1 MDQRS
6 HLASEP
12 DAEAAYQTA
21 VQAIDD
27 STTSWDDTIS
37 ALTDLGDYRD
47 APRYLR
53 IAKQCK
59 DFAQFA
65 IPNGVDNLYLMVE
78 SEDDY
83 MEAYGTYDALIGTY
97 CKYISVYTNGE
108 CSSIDC
114 ENADEARKIMQKEAQ
129 ERGGLY
135 KEYLN
140 GSNSRFK
147 KKLR

>member
-1 MDQRS
+1 
-6 HLASEP
+6 
-12 DAEAAYQTA
+12 
-21 VQAIDD
+21 
-27 STTSWDDTIS
+27 
-37 ALTDLGDYRD
+37 
-47 APRYLR
+47 
-53 IAKQCK
+53 
-59 DFAQFA
+59 
-65 IPNGVDNLYLMVE
+65 
-78 SEDDY
+78 